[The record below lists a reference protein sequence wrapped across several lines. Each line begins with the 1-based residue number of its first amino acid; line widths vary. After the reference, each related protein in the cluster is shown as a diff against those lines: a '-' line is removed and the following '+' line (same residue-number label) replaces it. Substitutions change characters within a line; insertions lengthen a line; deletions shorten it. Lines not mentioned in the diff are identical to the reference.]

1 MLIKNIHGQMSI
13 KDILIKHFSYSACTL
28 WIIITMISRGLG
40 DVLCIIPLLTA
51 NFTLSAPI
59 IQAIHSG
66 IRLKNNM
73 WKAIKVSI
81 CFSLILFLFYSTAA
95 ALDNAI
101 REVTAEEKQK
111 IFERLKEIQK
121 DMSSMH
127 ATVSQEKQLSVL
139 KKKIQAKGTII
150 MAKPNMLRWEVTKP
164 EKSITVIDGETM
176 TIYHPDARE
185 AQVYNL
191 SDNLLARNTMSF
203 FATAMGG
210 NLNEMEKK
218 FTVTVFRNDGKIVFK
233 LIPLSSIARKYL
245 SGIAVYYDEA
255 TGLPGGFEVTTTKG
269 DKTIT
274 KLADIKINPEIRSDA
289 FELKMP
295 GDVWITNKAE
305 NINN

>member
-1 MLIKNIHGQMSI
+1 
-13 KDILIKHFSYSACTL
+13 
-28 WIIITMISRGLG
+28 
-40 DVLCIIPLLTA
+40 
-51 NFTLSAPI
+51 
-59 IQAIHSG
+59 
-66 IRLKNNM
+66 M